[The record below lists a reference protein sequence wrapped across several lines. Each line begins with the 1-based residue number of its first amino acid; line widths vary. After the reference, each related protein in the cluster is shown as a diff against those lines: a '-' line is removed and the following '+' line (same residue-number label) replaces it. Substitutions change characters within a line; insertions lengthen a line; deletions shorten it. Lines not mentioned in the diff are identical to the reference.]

1 VSAGSADA
9 KVEGSLNMSTSP
21 NATALPAALPAALPI
36 AERVPLLDVLRGFA
50 LMGILIMN
58 MPGFSYSGGHEADGS
73 HYWPAA
79 HDQFA
84 EEIRDALFSGKFN
97 SLFSLLF
104 GLGFTIQF
112 ARMQQADPLHANWQY
127 LKRVLVLLV
136 FGVVHAC
143 VFWDG
148 DVLHIYA
155 VLGIVLLFGLRRVS
169 DRGLVWIM
177 GGCLVYPLIA
187 SLLRVA
193 FVSKEFTASRVAMW
207 KGIAVQQDQAFGQG
221 GFFDAARE
229 YSRMMLLQYTDLYQ
243 LWGVFGWYVSM
254 TLTMLIGVLAG
265 RRLWAQ
271 RAEEL
276 MPQVRRLTWV
286 ALGVGLVCSA
296 AFTVIFWLN
305 RVPGPSLIKA
315 LGGLCYNISR
325 PAMMIFYVLAITQ
338 LFHKPSWKPLFA
350 PFFSMFAAAGRMPLT
365 NYLMQTAICTLLF
378 NGWGFGLW
386 GKVGPAAG
394 FALSLAIFF
403 VIQVPWSF
411 WWLKRHERGPM
422 EALWARFTYGRRQ
435 PTPTGAAVST
445 GGRA

>member
-1 VSAGSADA
+1 
-9 KVEGSLNMSTSP
+9 MSTTSR
-21 NATALPAALPAALPI
+21 ATALPI

-79 HDQFA
+79 YDQLA
-84 EEIRDALFSGKFN
+84 EQVRDALFSGKFN

-112 ARMQQADPLHANWQY
+112 ARMQQADPVHADGQY
-127 LKRVLVLLV
+127 LKRLLVLLV
-136 FGVVHAC
+136 FGVMHAC

-177 GGCLVYPLIA
+177 AGCLVYPLIS

-193 FVSKEFTASRVAMW
+193 FVTKEFTDSRVVFW
-207 KGIAVQQDQAFGQG
+207 KSVAVRQDIAFGQG
-221 GFFDAARE
+221 SFLDAARE
-229 YSRMMLLQYTDLYQ
+229 YTSMMVFNYTNLYQ
-243 LWGVFGWYVSM
+243 LWGTFGWYVSM

-276 MPQVRRLTWV
+276 MPQIRRLTWI
-286 ALGVGLVCSA
+286 ALGVGLACSA
-296 AFTVIFWLN
+296 AFTVIFEMN
-305 RVPGPSLIKA
+305 RNPGPSLIKT
-315 LGGLCYNISR
+315 LGGLCYNVSR
-325 PAMMIFYVLAITQ
+325 PAMMIFYVLLITQ
-338 LFHKPSWKPLFA
+338 LFHKPSWKSLFA
-350 PFFSMFAAAGRMPLT
+350 PFAVAGRMPLT
-365 NYLMQTAICTLLF
+365 NYLMQTAICTALF
-378 NGWGFGLW
+378 NAWGFGLW
-386 GKVGPAAG
+386 AKVCLLYTSP
-394 FALSLAIFF
+394 S
-403 VIQVPWSF
+403 P
-411 WWLKRHERGPM
+411 RD
-422 EALWARFTYGRRQ
+422 
-435 PTPTGAAVST
+435 
-445 GGRA
+445 